1 MYQQSTEGTGP
12 PEGEEAPTPTSCGP
26 KNPLLCHVCDDY
38 YTEPCLLSCYHSFCA
53 RCLRG
58 RTVDGKLSCP
68 ICGQH
73 TLLKEG
79 STLPPPDNVLKQL
92 IEVANAENPPC
103 ANCDKRDRNAMYF
116 CSTCGQSL
124 CSRCRENTHRAKMF
138 STHDIV
144 HLSKCAKETFK
155 RCAMHGEQFIMFSNN
170 QKIMLCVNC
179 FRDTPPESRQY
190 CVDIDTAFSQSS
202 KKMERSLSV
211 LCEVQASVRTGL
223 MNCRSSLDELQL
235 NCDTEKMTIQSF
247 CQGMIDAI
255 TKTQN
260 SMIMEVQRQFEAKD
274 RTFRSQLNFLS
285 SSLPILQH
293 HVLLCKTFSTHANKF
308 QFLQLVYPM
317 MERMT
322 AVASLSQPMKQLQ
335 NSTIRTNY
343 RTEFAH
349 CLEPWIGKLMP
360 PQHPQS
366 AMSEATTTPLSSQFE
381 TASMGPSTPGL
392 QSTTPQPNPS
402 VASVTPPSK
411 KQHVALKAKTLEG
424 EGPFSNHC
432 RSFDSQIKELG
443 SQLTNVRD
451 RLGDLHRDITL
462 IRRAGTPP
470 LILRYQN
477 ISRDCHR
484 LHDTLERN
492 QVELERLR
500 SVFQSIWQEQLYRIH
515 VEQDIFQSQ
524 MNEIHRLQKEV
535 EQVEAVAQQLEP
547 IVKQLSNQK
556 GLDEIA
562 SLHNLVDRLTDH
574 YLQSQGQFKGDPN
587 APKPAECHTV
597 HICSPTSDPNMFYK
611 DGEISKDMPVKEI
624 SRHRPC
630 CEQSMQLDQFR
641 SLSSRGVLSHLIEK
655 VRIKDD
661 KSKKSGGGEEM
672 TKPARGRSRSEG
684 RGKEIDIPRPKL
696 HAPNSVGRIDC
707 HHSSHSLK
715 EKESKR
721 AGGGLVGD
729 IGVGMY
735 NTMARSKSHHK
746 EDTDQE
752 RSHSKERRYNG
763 GERPHSTGERPH
775 STGERPHSTGERP
788 HSTGE
793 RTYSGERV
801 HSGGERGYASDRPHS
816 TGERSYAGD
825 RVHSAGEKPKE
836 RTHREHSGERPREHS
851 GERPSH
857 REHSGERP
865 SHRDRSGERTCG
877 ERIRRENSGDKIRS
891 GGERV
896 RRDNSGE
903 LGTMVRRE
911 APDERVQHD
920 KRSHSL
926 DQNAVVKCRDFQ
938 EHLEN
943 HLKEKIK
950 QRSRAST
957 PHSHPKDGK
966 DSGDD
971 AEYQRIGDTS
981 MVVPSGADSTL
992 LIHALVHAAPP
1003 SPPPRPRPRV
1013 RPNAYPH
1020 SDTEELFYSD
1030 GPSHTLV
1037 RRSSMDFAADDK
1049 KTWVLVIGTSE
1060 KNKGGHHQRSIK
1072 KQRSWETFPPKKK
1085 CPEHDQQVAI
1095 PGSKFCRDPDS
1106 FRGAFGVDNLR
1117 SEGLKKADSFEGHEE
1132 AVRTIVAAVQETRT
1146 MTLKKQSQQQ
1156 KSQQPFPPK

>member
-1 MYQQSTEGTGP
+1 M
-12 PEGEEAPTPTSCGP
+12 
-26 KNPLLCHVCDDY
+26 
-38 YTEPCLLSCYHSFCA
+38 
-53 RCLRG
+53 
-58 RTVDGKLSCP
+58 DGKLSCP
-68 ICGQH
+68 ICSQH

-79 STLPPPDNVLKQL
+79 SSLPPPDLVLKQL

-155 RCAMHGEQFIMFSNN
+155 RCVMHGEQFIMFSNN

-223 MNCRSSLDELQL
+223 HNCRSLLDELQL

-260 SMIMEVQRQFEAKD
+260 SMIMEVQRQFEGKD
-274 RTFRSQLNFLS
+274 RTFRSQLHFLA

-335 NSTIRTNY
+335 NSSIRTNY

-366 AMSEATTTPLSSQFE
+366 AMSEATTTPISSQFE
-381 TASMGPSTPGL
+381 TASMGASTPGL
-392 QSTTPQPNPS
+392 QSTTPQPIPPA
-402 VASVTPPSK
+402 ASVTPPSK
-411 KQHVALKAKTLEG
+411 KQHVALKNKTLEG
-424 EGPFSNHC
+424 EGTFSNHC
-432 RSFDSQIKELG
+432 RSFDTQIKELG
-443 SQLTNVRD
+443 TQLTSVRD

-500 SVFQSIWQEQLYRIH
+500 GVFQSIWQEQLYRIH

-535 EQVEAVAQQLEP
+535 EQVESVAHQLEP
-547 IVKQLSNQK
+547 LVKQLSNQK

-574 YLQSQGQFKGDPN
+574 YLQSQGQFKADPN
-587 APKPAECHTV
+587 APKQPECHTV
-597 HICSPTSDPNMFYK
+597 HICSPTSDPNVFYK

-624 SRHRPC
+624 ARHRPC
-630 CEQSMQLDQFR
+630 CDQMQLDSSFR
-641 SLSSRGVLSHLIEK
+641 SLGTRGVLTHLIEK
-655 VRIKDD
+655 VRIKEDKGKKAVFCDD
-661 KSKKSGGGEEM
+661 IMSKPTS
-672 TKPARGRSRSEG
+672 RGRSRSEG
-684 RGKEIDIPRPKL
+684 RGKEIDLPRPKL

-707 HHSSHSLK
+707 HHSSHSGKDK
-715 EKESKR
+715 EIKR
-721 AGGGLVGD
+721 PGSGPTDMA
-729 IGVGMY
+729 MY
-735 NTMARSKSHHK
+735 NTMARKSHHK
-746 EDTDQE
+746 EEGSGVTDMTVGVYNTMTRKSHQKE
-752 RSHSKERRYNG
+752 EGEGCDRSHNKERRPHSMVERHSI
-763 GERPHSTGERPH
+763 GERPHTSAERAHSTGDRPHDRDRPQGVDRPHSSGERRYEGDRTYQDRQVGEKPPKDHSRERSHEERPH
-775 STGERPHSTGERP
+775 SGERC
-788 HSTGE
+788 
-793 RTYSGERV
+793 
-801 HSGGERGYASDRPHS
+801 
-816 TGERSYAGD
+816 
-825 RVHSAGEKPKE
+825 
-836 RTHREHSGERPREHS
+836 
-851 GERPSH
+851 
-857 REHSGERP
+857 
-865 SHRDRSGERTCG
+865 HRDRSGERAEKSRRESSG
-877 ERIRRENSGDKIRS
+877 DKQRREGSESDRERMRRENSEDT
-891 GGERV
+891 
-896 RRDNSGE
+896 
-903 LGTMVRRE
+903 L
-911 APDERVQHD
+911 QD
-920 KRSHSL
+920 KRSLSL

-938 EHLEN
+938 EQLEN
-943 HLKEKIK
+943 HLKEKMK

-957 PHSHPKDGK
+957 PHSHLKDGK

-971 AEYQRIGDTS
+971 TDYHRLGDAPIL
-981 MVVPSGADSTL
+981 MPGGADSTL

-1003 SPPPRPRPRV
+1003 SPPPRPRPRGRSNV
-1013 RPNAYPH
+1013 YPH
-1020 SDTEELFYSD
+1020 SDTEELMYGAD
-1030 GPSHTLV
+1030 VAGNALV

-1060 KNKGGHHQRSIK
+1060 KNKSHHRSMK

-1085 CPEHDQQVAI
+1085 CPEHQGEQAT
-1095 PGSKFCRDPDS
+1095 GSKFCRDPDS
-1106 FRGAFGVDNLR
+1106 FRGAFESR
-1117 SEGLKKADSFEGHEE
+1117 SDGLKKADSFEGHEE
-1132 AVRTIVAAVQETRT
+1132 TVRSLVAAVQETRSHPT
-1146 MTLKKQSQQQ
+1146 QTLKRQPKPYPSQAPNN
-1156 KSQQPFPPK
+1156 K

>member
-1 MYQQSTEGTGP
+1 MYQAGTEGSGP
-12 PEGEEAPTPTSCGP
+12 PETEELPTPTSAGP

-73 TLLKEG
+73 TSLKEG
-79 STLPPPDNVLKQL
+79 ATLPPPDNVLKQL

-138 STHDIV
+138 STHDIA
-144 HLSKCAKETFK
+144 HLSKCGKETFK

-190 CVDIDTAFSQSS
+190 CVDIDTAFNQSS

-322 AVASLSQPMKQLQ
+322 AVASLSQPLKQLQ
-335 NSTIRTNY
+335 NSIIRTNY

-381 TASMGPSTPGL
+381 TASMGASTPGL
-392 QSTTPQPNPS
+392 QSTTPQPVPS
-402 VASVTPPSK
+402 VASGTPPSK

-432 RSFDSQIKELG
+432 RSFDNQIKELG

-462 IRRAGTPP
+462 IRRVGNPP

-492 QVELERLR
+492 HVELERLR

-574 YLQSQGQFKGDPN
+574 YLQSQGQFKPDPN
-587 APKPAECHTV
+587 APKQGDCHTV
-597 HICSPTSDPNMFYK
+597 HICSPNSDPNMFYK
-611 DGEISKDMPVKEI
+611 DGEISKDMPVKEV

-630 CEQSMQLDQFR
+630 CEQTMQIDQFR
-641 SLSSRGVLSHLIEK
+641 ALSSRGVLSHLIEK

-661 KSKKSGGGEEM
+661 KSKKTPPPCDEM
-672 TKPARGRSRSEG
+672 AKPARGRSRSEG
-684 RGKEIDIPRPKL
+684 RGKEIDLSRPKL

-707 HHSSHSLK
+707 HHSSHSNLK
-715 EKESKR
+715 EREKENKR
-721 AGGGLVGD
+721 VGGGLVGD

-735 NTMARSKSHHK
+735 NTMARKSHHK
-746 EDTDQE
+746 EDHSQGGE
-752 RSHSKERRYNG
+752 RSHSKERRREYNG
-763 GERPHSTGERPH
+763 GISERPHSTGERYA
-775 STGERPHSTGERP
+775 GERGYTTGERP

-793 RTYSGERV
+793 RTYSGERPHATV
-801 HSGGERGYASDRPHS
+801 ERTHSS
-816 TGERSYAGD
+816 TGERQ
-825 RVHSAGEKPKE
+825 PKE
-836 RTHREHSGERPREHS
+836 HSSER
-851 GERPSH
+851 
-857 REHSGERP
+857 
-865 SHRDRSGERTCG
+865 SHRDRSGERCHRDRSG
-877 ERIRRENSGDKIRS
+877 ERCRESSGERERIRRENSGDKIRREA
-891 GGERV
+891 GGDRERERV
-896 RRDNSGE
+896 RRENSGD
-903 LGTMVRRE
+903 LATTRRE
-911 APDERVQHD
+911 STEDRVPSGGD

-926 DQNAVVKCRDFQ
+926 DQSDVGKCRDFQ

-957 PHSHPKDGK
+957 PHAKDGK

-971 AEYQRIGDTS
+971 EYQRIVGDS
-981 MVVPSGADSTL
+981 GMVVPAGADSTL

-1003 SPPPRPRPRV
+1003 SPPPRPRPRP
-1013 RPNAYPH
+1013 RPNVYPH
-1020 SDTEELFYSD
+1020 SDTEEIFYTE
-1030 GPSHTLV
+1030 GPSNALV
-1037 RRSSMDFAADDK
+1037 RRSSMDFAGDDK

-1060 KNKGGHHQRSIK
+1060 KNKGHHHRSIK

-1095 PGSKFCRDPDS
+1095 TGSKFCRDPDS
-1106 FRGAFGVDNLR
+1106 FRGAFGVDGR
-1117 SEGLKKADSFEGHEE
+1117 GEGLKKADSFEGHEE

-1146 MTLKKQSQQQ
+1146 MTLKKSQQQ
-1156 KSQQPFPPK
+1156 KSPFPPKQ